1 MKRMVT
7 LAAVL
12 LAPSLA
18 LGQESLLPSQESLRA
33 GPIGASSR
41 NWTLELN
48 GGRFRPP
55 IDEEP
60 GLKGSPY
67 NDIFGKKS
75 MWLFE
80 GELDYKLVD
89 LLGPL
94 SLGLA
99 GGYGVV
105 WGRGIA
111 ASDGKPAP
119 DTTTLSTVPVRLL
132 AVYRFQWLNNAL
144 GIPLVPFVK
153 AGMAYTF
160 WWITNGA
167 GDVAKFGE
175 NKALGGK
182 WGYELAGGLAF
193 ELNFIDREAAR
204 DLDQQWG
211 VNSVLLQAQYAR
223 LTADNFGGEGMDLSD
238 DAWLFGL
245 AFEF

>member
-7 LAAVL
+7 LALVL

-18 LGQESLLPSQESLRA
+18 LGQEEILPSQESLRA
-33 GPIGASSR
+33 GPVGASSR
-41 NWTLELN
+41 DWTLEFN
-48 GGRFRPP
+48 GGRFRPR

-60 GLKGSPY
+60 GLTGSPY

-80 GELDYKLVD
+80 GELDYKLFD
-89 LLGPL
+89 LLGPF

-111 ASDGKPAP
+111 SSDGQPAP
-119 DTTTLSTVPVRLL
+119 DTTTLSTVPLRLL
-132 AVYRFQWLNNAL
+132 AVYRFQWFNEAF

-153 AGMAYTF
+153 AGLAHTI
-160 WWITNGA
+160 WWITNGTGGVA
-167 GDVAKFGE
+167 GFGE
-175 NKALGGK
+175 GKALGGK
-182 WGYELAGGLAF
+182 WGYQLSGGLAF
-193 ELNFIDREAAR
+193 ELNILDREAAR
-204 DLDQQWG
+204 DFDQQWG
-211 VNSVLLQAQYAR
+211 VNSVLLQVQYAR
-223 LTADNFGGEGMDLSD
+223 LTADNFGGAGIDLSD